1 MKISPASK
9 ILIVKDKLI
18 FTVVDTN
25 TSNDVTTELSKVIPM

>member
-25 TSNDVTTELSKVIPM
+25 APNDVTTELSKVIPM

>member
-9 ILIVKDKLI
+9 ILIFKDKLI

-25 TSNDVTTELSKVIPM
+25 TPNDVTTELSKVIPM